1 MQDYTT
7 KPEAYFANPRMDIQP
22 LLPEHASRVL
32 EVGCGTGATLR
43 WLKESGRCQT
53 TVGME
58 LFESAAVLAR
68 PHVDEVVVGNAEQLL
83 ETAFAPASFD
93 LVLCLDVL
101 EHMVEPWA
109 FVAKVDRLLKP
120 GGVLICSI
128 PNVRHLAVLI
138 PLVFAGRWRYRP
150 TGILDRTHLR
160 FFTRQSAL
168 ELAAT
173 EHLHVTKWLH
183 NIPSSLASRSG
194 ALNLLTLGLIKD
206 FLAVQYLIASRKRA
220 APTPD

>member
-7 KPEAYFANPRMDIQP
+7 KPEAYFANPRKDIQP

-43 WLKESGRCQT
+43 WLKESGCCQT

-58 LFESAAVLAR
+58 LFESAAALAR
-68 PHVDEVVVGNAEQLL
+68 PHVDEVVVGNAEQLV
-83 ETAFAPASFD
+83 ETAFAPESFD

-120 GGVLICSI
+120 GGVLISSI
-128 PNVRHLAVLI
+128 PNTTPLVRH
-138 PLVFAGRWRYRP
+138 RM
-150 TGILDRTHLR
+150 
-160 FFTRQSAL
+160 
-168 ELAAT
+168 AT
-173 EHLHVTKWLH
+173 
-183 NIPSSLASRSG
+183 PSRSSTP
-194 ALNLLTLGLIKD
+194 ASTTCRTSLPRSRTARSRSSRD
-206 FLAVQYLIASRKRA
+206 RADPARARSRSTSCSRKVSA
-220 APTPD
+220 ASSRR